1 MKIPQS
7 PSSRWLAGIALTVL
21 ALVIISVTLAL
32 VNRHEPA
39 LSPEDTPEGTVQRYL
54 IALQED
60 DANRAYDYLSSDLR
74 EYCDYAH
81 FQDSKDTRGSGNE
94 RIVLID
100 SEIRDEQA
108 IVRIEVTNT
117 NLSPPFD
124 INEYSYPVQY
134 VLKQEGNV
142 WRFSEPPWPLGWCP
156 DWDRKLLPIP
166 SEYPSVN

>member
-7 PSSRWLAGIALTVL
+7 SSSRWLAGIALTVL
-21 ALVIISVTLAL
+21 VLVIISVTLAL
-32 VNRHEPA
+32 VNRRGPA

-60 DANRAYDYLSSDLR
+60 DINGAYDYLNSNLK

-94 RIVLID
+94 RIVLKS
-100 SEIRDEQA
+100 SEIREEQA

-124 INEYSYPVQY
+124 VNEYSYPVQY
-134 VLKQEGNV
+134 VLEQEGDV

-156 DWDRKLLPIP
+156 DWERKPYPIP
-166 SEYPSVN
+166 PG

>member
-1 MKIPQS
+1 MKIPQT

-21 ALVIISVTLAL
+21 ALVIISVILAL
-32 VNRHEPA
+32 VNRRTTA

-81 FQDSKDTRGSGNE
+81 FQDSIDIRETGDE
-94 RIVLID
+94 RIVLKSSD
-100 SEIRDEQA
+100 IRDEQT
-108 IVRIEVTNT
+108 IVRIEATRTNF
-117 NLSPPFD
+117 SPPFD
-124 INEYSYPVQY
+124 VNEHSFPVQY

-156 DWDRKLLPIP
+156 DWERKPYPIP
-166 SEYPSVN
+166 PG